1 MAGTVLMAA
10 ILIGIFALMFGLVK
24 FSEAIINR
32 DEAALANEDSAPMT
46 REM

>member
-1 MAGTVLMAA
+1 MAGTGLMAA

-24 FSEAIINR
+24 FSEAVIDRN
-32 DEAALANEDSAPMT
+32 EAELANENSAPMA